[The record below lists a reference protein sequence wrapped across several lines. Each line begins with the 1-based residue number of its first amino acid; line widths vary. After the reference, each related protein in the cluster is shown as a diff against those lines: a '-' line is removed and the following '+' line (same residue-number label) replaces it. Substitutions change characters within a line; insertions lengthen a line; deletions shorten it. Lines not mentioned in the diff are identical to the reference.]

1 MTRKRIARIA
11 FEALLLAA
19 AAALGAWLYWL
30 KCVETV
36 NTMQIPARTELYEVK
51 EGMTATSISEEL
63 LGDAVPAFVV
73 RFWIRRHPELQP
85 IQRGHYRIDGKLTLK
100 EILSLMVMGKVTET
114 SFPTI
119 TIIEGSN
126 IDDVE
131 RTMKRFC
138 GSCDQALSE
147 LDVPAEFIIS
157 TLHSDPSLLGAI
169 GGAASS
175 LEGLLAPATYPVK
188 SPRRI
193 NEALGQALRATAKMM
208 KEEWPKRSDSVFIK
222 TPYEALIVASIIERE
237 TAIPD
242 ERPQVAA
249 VFYNRMRKRMR
260 LQTDPTVMYGISPAF
275 SGKLTKAQLKAD
287 TPYNTYT
294 RAGLPPTPISMPS
307 KSSVLAALHPADT
320 DALYFVAADIDPSNG
335 HVFTN
340 TLKDHNKAVSDYRK
354 KVSDYRQAQKDAA
367 AAKDQQGKDSKG
379 ADQQSKPG
387 AQAADQKPADKKAED
402 QKAADQKAG
411 DQKAGDQKAAD
422 QKAVEQKAADQPKG
436 QPYNQKPED
445 ENAGK
450 PDEDQAKA
458 PQDQGNASSA
468 ASAENGSVKQ
478 DGAKDQG
485 KDAGKGAKAG
495 DEGASVKSTDGE
507 VDVDI
512 SSGVSGD
519 AAQDKAAAAEA
530 GKPSAAQDGGA
541 GGAEAKAGA
550 ASPAKGSDAKAGKS
564 GQAKAGSSK
573 KAGPKAQPK
582 KAQSRKAQPR
592 KQQQGTQNRKA
603 RQNKQQKKA
612 A

>member
-1 MTRKRIARIA
+1 MTRKRVARIA
-11 FEALLLAA
+11 LEALLLAA

-131 RTMKRFC
+131 RTLKRFC
-138 GSCDQALSE
+138 GSCEQALSE

-188 SPRRI
+188 SPRCI

-354 KVSDYRQAQKDAA
+354 KVSDYRQSQQDAA
-367 AAKDQQGKDSKG
+367 AAKDSGQKDQQGRNGKDADQRSKAG
-379 ADQQSKPG
+379 AKADQQ
-387 AQAADQKPADKKAED
+387 AADKKAVD
-402 QKAADQKAG
+402 HKAADQKAG
-411 DQKAGDQKAAD
+411 ARNAGEEKALDQKADDQKAAD
-422 QKAVEQKAADQPKG
+422 QAGG
-436 QPYNQKPED
+436 QPSDQKPED
-445 ENAGK
+445 ENAAR
-450 PDEDQAKA
+450 PDQAKS
-458 PQDQGNASSA
+458 PGDQASS
-468 ASAENGSVKQ
+468 SGAENGDAGQ
-478 DGAKDQG
+478 DGSKAKDQG
-485 KDAGKGAKAG
+485 KGAGEDAKAG
-495 DEGASVKSTDGE
+495 DEGASVKSSYGE

-519 AAQDKAAAAEA
+519 AAQDKAAD
-530 GKPSAAQDGGA
+530 GDIKPSAAH
-541 GGAEAKAGA
+541 
-550 ASPAKGSDAKAGKS
+550 KS
-564 GQAKAGSSK
+564 GAQGADAAGSPGQGKAGSSK
-573 KAGPKAQPK
+573 QADPKKSQPK
-582 KAQSRKAQPR
+582 KAQAKQAQAKKAQPG
-592 KQQQGTQNRKA
+592 KSQKGGQDRKA
-603 RQNKQQKKA
+603 RQQKKQQKKA

>member
-1 MTRKRIARIA
+1 MTKKRVARIA
-11 FEALLLAA
+11 AEALLLAA

-36 NTMQIPARTELYEVK
+36 NTMQIPARIDLYEVK

-63 LGDAVPAFVV
+63 LGGAVPTFVV
-73 RFWIRRHPELQP
+73 RFWVRRHPELQP

-138 GSCDQALSE
+138 GSCEQALSE

-193 NEALGQALRATAKMM
+193 NEALGQALRTTARMM
-208 KEEWPKRSDSVFIK
+208 KEEWPRRSDSVFIK

-354 KVSDYRQAQKDAA
+354 KVSDYRQSQQDAA
-367 AAKDQQGKDSKG
+367 AAKDSGQKDQQGRNGKDADQRSKAG
-379 ADQQSKPG
+379 AKADQQ
-387 AQAADQKPADKKAED
+387 AADKKAVD
-402 QKAADQKAG
+402 HKAADQKAG
-411 DQKAGDQKAAD
+411 ARNAGEEKALDQKADDQKAAD
-422 QKAVEQKAADQPKG
+422 QAGG
-436 QPYNQKPED
+436 QPSDQKPED
-445 ENAGK
+445 ENAAR
-450 PDEDQAKA
+450 PDQAKS
-458 PQDQGNASSA
+458 PGDQASS
-468 ASAENGSVKQ
+468 SGAENGDAGQ
-478 DGAKDQG
+478 DGSKAKDQG
-485 KDAGKGAKAG
+485 KGAGEDAKAG
-495 DEGASVKSTDGE
+495 DEGASVKSSDGE

-512 SSGVSGD
+512 SSGVTGD
-519 AAQDKAAAAEA
+519 AAQDKAADGAI
-530 GKPSAAQDGGA
+530 KPSAAH
-541 GGAEAKAGA
+541 
-550 ASPAKGSDAKAGKS
+550 KS
-564 GQAKAGSSK
+564 GAQGADAAGSPGQGKAGSSK
-573 KAGPKAQPK
+573 QADPKKSQPK
-582 KAQSRKAQPR
+582 KAQAKKAQAKKAQPG
-592 KQQQGTQNRKA
+592 KSQKGGQDRKA
-603 RQNKQQKKA
+603 RQQKKQQKQQKKA

>member
-1 MTRKRIARIA
+1 
-11 FEALLLAA
+11 
-19 AAALGAWLYWL
+19 
-30 KCVETV
+30 
-36 NTMQIPARTELYEVK
+36 MQIPARIDLYEVK
-51 EGMTATSISEEL
+51 EGMTATSISEDL
-63 LGDAVPAFVV
+63 LGGAVPDFVL
-73 RFWIRRHPELQP
+73 RFWVRRHPELQP
-85 IQRGHYRIDGKLTLK
+85 VQRGHYRIDGKLTLK

-157 TLHSDPSLLGAI
+157 TLHSDPSLIGAI

-208 KEEWPKRSDSVFIK
+208 REEWPKRSDGVYVK

-237 TAIPD
+237 TAIPG

-307 KSSVLAALHPADT
+307 RSSVLAALHPADT
-320 DALYFVAADIDPSNG
+320 DALYFVAADISPSNG

-340 TLKDHNKAVSDYRK
+340 TLEDHNKAVSDYRK

-367 AAKDQQGKDSKG
+367 AKDSGQKDQQAGAGGQAPDQDAALQKAPDGKD
-379 ADQQSKPG
+379 
-387 AQAADQKPADKKAED
+387 ADQKALD
-402 QKAADQKAG
+402 QKAGGQKAG
-411 DQKAGDQKAAD
+411 DQ
-422 QKAVEQKAADQPKG
+422 PKG
-436 QPYNQKPED
+436 RPSDQEGQD
-445 ENAGK
+445 ESAGG
-450 PDEDQAKA
+450 PGNDQARGRDNA
-458 PQDQGNASSA
+458 PGAGSA
-468 ASAENGSVKQ
+468 GNGSAGQ
-478 DGAKDQG
+478 D
-485 KDAGKGAKAG
+485 
-495 DEGASVKSTDGE
+495 GASVKSSDGE

-512 SSGVSGD
+512 SSGGSGD
-519 AAQDKAAAAEA
+519 AAQGKAESGDA
-530 GKPSAAQDGGA
+530 GKPSSARKAESGAAG
-541 GGAEAKAGA
+541 AKA
-550 ASPAKGSDAKAGKS
+550 
-564 GQAKAGSSK
+564 GQAKAGQGAAG
-573 KAGPKAQPK
+573 KAGKAG
-582 KAQSRKAQPR
+582 KAQSGKAQPR
-592 KQQQGTQNRKA
+592 KQQKGGQNRKA
-603 RQNKQQKKA
+603 RHQKQQKKA
-612 A
+612 S

>member
-1 MTRKRIARIA
+1 MTKKRVARIA
-11 FEALLLAA
+11 AEALLLAA

-36 NTMQIPARTELYEVK
+36 NTMQIPARIDLYEVK

-63 LGDAVPAFVV
+63 LGGAVPTFVV
-73 RFWIRRHPELQP
+73 RFWVRRHPELQP

-138 GSCDQALSE
+138 GSCEQALSE
-147 LDVPAEFIIS
+147 LDVPAEFIIC

-193 NEALGQALRATAKMM
+193 NEALGQALRTTARMM
-208 KEEWPKRSDSVFIK
+208 KEEWPRRSDSVFIK

-354 KVSDYRQAQKDAA
+354 KVSDYRQSQQDAA
-367 AAKDQQGKDSKG
+367 AAKDSGQKDQQGRNGKDADQRSKAG
-379 ADQQSKPG
+379 AKADQQ
-387 AQAADQKPADKKAED
+387 AADKKAVD
-402 QKAADQKAG
+402 HKAADQAG
-411 DQKAGDQKAAD
+411 
-422 QKAVEQKAADQPKG
+422 G
-436 QPYNQKPED
+436 QPSDQKPED
-445 ENAGK
+445 ENAAR
-450 PDEDQAKA
+450 PDQAKS
-458 PQDQGNASSA
+458 PGDQASS
-468 ASAENGSVKQ
+468 SGAENGDAGQ
-478 DGAKDQG
+478 DGSKAKDQG
-485 KDAGKGAKAG
+485 KGAGEDAKAG
-495 DEGASVKSTDGE
+495 DEGASVKSSDGE

-512 SSGVSGD
+512 SSGVTGD
-519 AAQDKAAAAEA
+519 AAQDKAAD
-530 GKPSAAQDGGA
+530 GVIKPSAVH
-541 GGAEAKAGA
+541 
-550 ASPAKGSDAKAGKS
+550 KS
-564 GQAKAGSSK
+564 GAQGADAAGSPGQGKAGSSK
-573 KAGPKAQPK
+573 QADPKKSQPK
-582 KAQSRKAQPR
+582 KAQAKKAQPG
-592 KQQQGTQNRKA
+592 KSQKGGQDRKA
-603 RQNKQQKKA
+603 RQQKKQQKQQKKA

>member
-1 MTRKRIARIA
+1 MTRKRVARIA
-11 FEALLLAA
+11 LEALLLAA

-138 GSCDQALSE
+138 GSCEQALSE

-188 SPRRI
+188 SPRCI

-354 KVSDYRQAQKDAA
+354 KVSDYRQSQQDAA
-367 AAKDQQGKDSKG
+367 AAKDSGQKDQQGRNGKDADQRSKAG
-379 ADQQSKPG
+379 AKADQQ
-387 AQAADQKPADKKAED
+387 AADKKAVD
-402 QKAADQKAG
+402 HKAADQKAG
-411 DQKAGDQKAAD
+411 ARNAGEEKALDQKADDQKAAD
-422 QKAVEQKAADQPKG
+422 QAGG
-436 QPYNQKPED
+436 QPSDQKPED
-445 ENAGK
+445 ENAAR
-450 PDEDQAKA
+450 PDQAKS
-458 PQDQGNASSA
+458 PGDQASS
-468 ASAENGSVKQ
+468 SGAENGDAGQ
-478 DGAKDQG
+478 DGSKAKDQG
-485 KDAGKGAKAG
+485 KGAGEDAKAG
-495 DEGASVKSTDGE
+495 DEGASVKSSYGE

-519 AAQDKAAAAEA
+519 AAQDKAAD
-530 GKPSAAQDGGA
+530 GDIKPSAAH
-541 GGAEAKAGA
+541 
-550 ASPAKGSDAKAGKS
+550 KS
-564 GQAKAGSSK
+564 GAQGADAAGSPGQGKAGSSK
-573 KAGPKAQPK
+573 QADPKKSQPK
-582 KAQSRKAQPR
+582 KAQAKQAQAKKAQPG
-592 KQQQGTQNRKA
+592 KSQKGGQDRKA
-603 RQNKQQKKA
+603 RQQKKQQKKA